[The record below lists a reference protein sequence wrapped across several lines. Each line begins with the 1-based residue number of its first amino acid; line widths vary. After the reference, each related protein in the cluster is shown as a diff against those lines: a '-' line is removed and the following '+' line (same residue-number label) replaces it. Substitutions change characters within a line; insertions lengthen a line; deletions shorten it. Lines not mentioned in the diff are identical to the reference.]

1 VIKGEVLGGEAVV
14 GHLKV
19 GDERLRTGLTQS
31 IGRLILTLQRNVKQN
46 KLSGQVLN
54 VRTGRLRRSI
64 NSRMEQ
70 PNTAHPAGVVG
81 TNVSYARA
89 WEYGFNGTVNVR
101 ESLRMQVTAFGKSI
115 EPQQVTVKAHS
126 RKVNMPAKSFL
137 GSALQELQP
146 EIMRELSGS
155 VTEAIR

>member
-1 VIKGEVLGGEAVV
+1 MIKGEVLGGEAVAQR
-14 GHLKV
+14 LKG
-19 GDERLRTGLTQS
+19 GDERLRTGLSQT
-31 IGRLILTLQRNVKQN
+31 IGRLVLTLQRNVKQN

-64 NSRMEQ
+64 NTRMENL
-70 PNTAHPAGVVG
+70 NTAQPAGFVG

-89 WEYGFNGTVNVR
+89 WELGFDGKVNVR

-115 EPQQVTVKAHS
+115 EPQQVTVRAHQ
-126 RKVNMPAKSFL
+126 RNVHMPAKSFL